1 MQNRFSR
8 GNIRRH
14 IHDTVFLTGVQKK
27 YRIEKTRG
35 KTKKDMAKIIGV
47 CNQKG
52 GTGKTTTA
60 INLSAFFALAGEK
73 TLLVDMDPQGNASSG
88 AGAEVIENENITTIY
103 QGLIQ
108 GKTDQLVRSTQWAN
122 LFLVSSDVA
131 LTGAEIELVS
141 ASDREH
147 RLKKILDDIGKEFS
161 YIVID
166 APPSLG
172 LLTLNVLVAARSL
185 VIPIQCEYY
194 ALEGVSK
201 LVNTIELVRERLNPK
216 LEIEGIVLTMADFRT
231 RLTLQVIEEVKR
243 FFGETAFKTII
254 PRNVKLAEA
263 PSFGKPISEYDLKC
277 VGSKAYLNLA
287 QEILKRDIVLPEQ
300 SNVSLTGGN

>member
-1 MQNRFSR
+1 ML
-8 GNIRRH
+8 
-14 IHDTVFLTGVQKK
+14 HDTVCLTGLGKK
-27 YRIEKTRG
+27 YRIEKSQARG
-35 KTKKDMAKIIGV
+35 STQNIMAKIIGV

-73 TLLVDMDPQGNASSG
+73 TLLIDMDPQGNASSG
-88 AGAEVIENENITTIY
+88 AGMELSDNESVTTIY
-103 QGLIQ
+103 QGLIE
-108 GKTDQLVRSTQWAN
+108 GKTDQLIRSTQWAN
-122 LFLVSSDVA
+122 LFLIPSDVA
-131 LTGAEIELVS
+131 LTGAEIELVTT
-141 ASDREH
+141 SDREH
-147 RLKKILDDIGKEFS
+147 RLKKVIDNINEEFS
-161 YIVID
+161 YIIID

-185 VIPIQCEYY
+185 IIPIQCEYY

-201 LVNTIELVRERLNPK
+201 LVNTIELVRERLNPG
-216 LEIEGIVLTMADFRT
+216 LAIEGIVLTMADFRT
-231 RLTLQVIEEVKR
+231 RLTLQVIEEVKG
-243 FFGETAFKTII
+243 FFGEATFKTII

-300 SNVSLTGGN
+300 NNVSLTGGN